1 MTTTTTVETTQV
13 YRVFIKASAQ
23 QVWDA
28 ITKPEFTTRYFH
40 GARVDTTAKKG
51 ASLRYYGPD
60 DSLWGDDVI
69 LEADPPHKLVATWT
83 ALWDPD
89 TANEEPSRVTWEIDE
104 RDGGMCLL
112 TVVHDRL
119 EGAPNTAA
127 KVGGEGW
134 MMVLSGLKTLLE
146 TGEPLAG

>member
-1 MTTTTTVETTQV
+1 MSMTTSVETTQV

-23 QVWDA
+23 QIWDA

-40 GARVDTTAKKG
+40 GARVDTTAKTG
-51 ASLRYYGPD
+51 ATLRYYGPD
-60 DSLWGDDVI
+60 DSLWGDDVVI
-69 LEADPPHKLVATWT
+69 EADPPRKLVATWT

-89 TANEEPSRVTWEIDE
+89 TATEEPSRVTWEIDE

-119 EGAPNTAA
+119 
-127 KVGGEGW
+127 
-134 MMVLSGLKTLLE
+134 
-146 TGEPLAG
+146 

>member
-1 MTTTTTVETTQV
+1 MSMTTSVETTQV

-23 QVWDA
+23 QIWDA

-40 GARVDTTAKKG
+40 GARVDTTAKTG
-51 ASLRYYGPD
+51 ATLRYYGPD
-60 DSLWGDDVI
+60 DSLWGDDVVI
-69 LEADPPHKLVATWT
+69 EADPPRKLVATWT

-89 TANEEPSRVTWEIDE
+89 TATEEPSRVTWEIDE

-127 KVGGEGW
+127 KVSGEGW